1 MLAKSNLHNYQ
12 KRAVEFI
19 KNNRKCALFLDMG
32 LGKTASTLS
41 AISELIPEC
50 KADKILVIAPLRVAL
65 STWHAEIAKWEHLQ
79 HLSYTIIKGMAST
92 RVKKLAE
99 NTRIHIIS
107 RDLVVWLANQCKE
120 EWPYDMVIIDE
131 SSSFKSA
138 KIQRFKA
145 IRKVLPQ
152 INRMV
157 LLTGTPASNGLLDL
171 WSQIYLIDQGQR
183 LYKSYYAYL
192 AKFFYSDHMGYNW
205 RPRGIAQQEIT
216 SRIQDICLS
225 MSANDYLELPDVVFA
240 DRHCE
245 LGQSTA
251 REYKN
256 FKKEFFME
264 HEGEVVTA
272 SSAAVLVNKLMQF
285 CNGAVYT
292 QDRQSTVVK
301 HNQKLDVLE
310 EVIEEL
316 QGQNVLIAYNFQ
328 TDRDRIVKRF
338 KQAQVLTQD
347 PSCIERW
354 NSGEIPILLAHPA
367 SCGHGLNIQHGG
379 NHIIWFGLTWSLEM
393 YLQMNARLHRQGQ
406 DKPVIITH
414 IIASGTVDELVLE
427 ALKNKDINQ
436 QRIIDALKK

>member
-1 MLAKSNLHNYQ
+1 MLTKTDLHNYQ
-12 KRAVEFI
+12 KRAVKFI
-19 KNNRKCALFLDMG
+19 KDNRKCALFLDMG
-32 LGKTASTLS
+32 LGKTASTLT

-79 HLSYTIIKGMAST
+79 HLSYTIIRGMPST
-92 RVKKLAE
+92 RVKKLSE

-107 RDLVVWLANQCKE
+107 RDLVVWLVNHCKE
-120 EWPYDMVIIDE
+120 EWPYDMVVIDE

-138 KIQRFKA
+138 KTQRFKA
-145 IRKVLPQ
+145 MRKVLSQ

-171 WSQIYLIDQGQR
+171 WSQVYLIDQGKR
-183 LYKSYYAYL
+183 LYKTYYAYL

-225 MSANDYLELPDVVFA
+225 MSASDYLELPDVMYA
-240 DRHCE
+240 DKRCE
-245 LGQSTA
+245 LDQSTA
-251 REYKN
+251 REYKS

-264 HEGEVVTA
+264 HEGEIVTA

-292 QDRQSTVVK
+292 QDRQSIVVK

-328 TDRDRIVKRF
+328 TDRDRILKRF
-338 KQAQVLTQD
+338 KQAQVLSQD
-347 PSCIERW
+347 PTCIERW
-354 NSGEIPILLAHPA
+354 NRGEIPMLLAHPA